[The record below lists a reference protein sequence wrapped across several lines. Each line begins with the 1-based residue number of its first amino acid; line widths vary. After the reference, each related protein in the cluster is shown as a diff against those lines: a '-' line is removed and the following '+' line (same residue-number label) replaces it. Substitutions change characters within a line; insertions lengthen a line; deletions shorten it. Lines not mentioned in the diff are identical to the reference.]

1 MINSVPIRMKL
12 KCQRRYKILNDYVW
26 CVCVRVLLCMY
37 VRVKVVSMML
47 HAVTLKIQEMFCMQL
62 VQYSYTT
69 LYMGHKITQTMME

>member
-1 MINSVPIRMKL
+1 MYGACV
-12 KCQRRYKILNDYVW
+12 YVY
-26 CVCVRVLLCMY
+26 CYVNPQFMY

-47 HAVTLKIQEMFCMQL
+47 HAVTLTIQEMFWMQL